1 MPSRHTL
8 RAREVGSKLR
18 KMGRIWHGA
27 VWLHSR
33 VIRKIE
39 QPVCDPCERGAFFGL
54 GGAKNVR
61 GVMFFDV
68 AFAKKQRGVAIFC
81 LEAPKN

>member
-39 QPVCDPCERGAFFGL
+39 HRVCEPCERGAIFWFWGC
-54 GGAKNVR
+54 KKRERCHV
-61 GVMFFDV
+61 FDV
-68 AFAKKQRGVAIFC
+68 ACAKKQRGVAISC
-81 LEAPKN
+81 LEVPKN